1 MLLLLFLAVH
11 TQVKRNMK
19 CGGIWMEH
27 STTYYIS
34 GNVVSWHPRPYTP
47 CPYCSLALSMAK
59 IFLVTTNHM
68 RDSKNAFATWSTPK
82 CKNGVDGILLA
93 VKEGRMCISFCL
105 FGVTFLT
112 EIGGC
117 FPPKSH
123 LGQTLLTQGLLVG
136 PIFLVTWPV
145 CFGVLIFFFF

>member
-1 MLLLLFLAVH
+1 MQKWYQSRWNFV
-11 TQVKRNMK
+11 
-19 CGGIWMEH
+19 
-27 STTYYIS
+27 S
-34 GNVVSWHPRPYTP
+34 GQRREDVYF
-47 CPYCSLALSMAK
+47 
-59 IFLVTTNHM
+59 I
-68 RDSKNAFATWSTPK
+68 
-82 CKNGVDGILLA
+82 
-93 VKEGRMCISFCL
+93 L

-112 EIGGC
+112 EMGGC